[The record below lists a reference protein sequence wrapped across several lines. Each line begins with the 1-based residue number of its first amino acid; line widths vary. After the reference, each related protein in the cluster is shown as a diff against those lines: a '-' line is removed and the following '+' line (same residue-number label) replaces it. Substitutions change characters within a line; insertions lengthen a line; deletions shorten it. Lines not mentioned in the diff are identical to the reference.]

1 MSRFATDSLDF
12 LSGQNQMLVQKQAQD
27 QTEITNHLETLAQR
41 DTEIRNLRLDIQK
54 VGVNTADT
62 SLKC

>member
-1 MSRFATDSLDF
+1 
-12 LSGQNQMLVQKQAQD
+12 MLVQKQAQD